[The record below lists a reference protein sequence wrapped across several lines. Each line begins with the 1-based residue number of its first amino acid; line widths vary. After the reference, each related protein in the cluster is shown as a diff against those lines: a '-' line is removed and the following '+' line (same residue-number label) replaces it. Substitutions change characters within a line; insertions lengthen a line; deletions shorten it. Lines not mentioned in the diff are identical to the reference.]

1 MVTKA
6 AVVEGLAPQLL
17 ARANHLAELGTRDYP
32 PKTKRRLKSI
42 NVGAFTIAVS
52 CLLFAMTYA
61 LEDAALYRDAV
72 LVNLGLMLVAL
83 STPAFHR
90 IHEIA
95 APIIVAIFFL
105 AGLFVIVALVG
116 RDSGIQINFIAASA
130 AVFLIFDLRRL
141 PLMVAIIAVAI
152 ALNIACWI
160 LFPEGLIASAGQE
173 RFLLRLYV
181 TTVVTISIIIAVLVY
196 YAFRSAEQ
204 AEAETE
210 TLLHLILP
218 ASIAERLKDRPG
230 EPVADSFSEA
240 AVLFSD
246 LAGFVPIA
254 RSLGAERTV
263 AMLNHLVSSFDR
275 LAADHGVAKIKTIGD
290 AYMAVAG
297 VPKRSRGDAAAAG
310 ADGAQD
316 AGGRRPDG
324 GGVRRGAYAANWHRA
339 RARDGRRDRHRALQ
353 LRRLG
358 RRGEPRGAAR
368 ELGRARAN
376 PGLKWLPR
384 CAHRPVR
391 LYPPRRDRDQGGRAG
406 GHVVSDRRVNGSIVT
421 WYGGAARACGLGK
434 APHDYHQRY

>member
-1 MVTKA
+1 
-6 AVVEGLAPQLL
+6 
-17 ARANHLAELGTRDYP
+17 
-32 PKTKRRLKSI
+32 
-42 NVGAFTIAVS
+42 
-52 CLLFAMTYA
+52 MTYA
-61 LEDAALYRDAV
+61 LEDAVLYRDAV
-72 LVNLGLMLVAL
+72 CVNLGLMLVAL

-130 AVFLIFDLRRL
+130 AVFLIFDLKRL
-141 PLMVAIIAVAI
+141 PLMVAIIAAAI
-152 ALNIACWI
+152 ALNIACWM
-160 LFPEGLIASAGQE
+160 LFPEGLIASAGHE

-210 TLLHLILP
+210 NLLHLILP
-218 ASIAERLKDRPG
+218 ASVAERLKDRPG

-275 LAADHGVAKIKTIGD
+275 LAADHGIAKIKTIGD

-297 VPKRSRGDAAAAG
+297 VPKRSRGDAARLARMALRMQAA
-310 ADGAQD
+310 ADQTAAEFGVALTLRIGIALGPVMAGVIGTERFSYDVWGD
-316 AGGRRPDG
+316 AVNLAARLESSGEPGRIQVSNAFRDALTDHFAFT
-324 GGVRRGAYAANWHRA
+324 RRGATEIKGV
-339 RARDGRRDRHRALQ
+339 GREDTWFLI
-353 LRRLG
+353 
-358 RRGEPRGAAR
+358 GEGT
-368 ELGRARAN
+368 G
-376 PGLKWLPR
+376 
-384 CAHRPVR
+384 
-391 LYPPRRDRDQGGRAG
+391 
-406 GHVVSDRRVNGSIVT
+406 
-421 WYGGAARACGLGK
+421 
-434 APHDYHQRY
+434 